1 MNSVCKIDMKLIKF
15 NKNKKKNKN
24 KLKKIGNK

>member
-1 MNSVCKIDMKLIKF
+1 MNLVYRIDMRQKKS
-15 NKNKKKNKN
+15 NKNKKKKIN